1 MRRPKLKTQSKVLL
15 ARPLSRPLCPSQLP
29 LHQLALRRFQ
39 PQHLLQPWHLTLAQ
53 QCPQW

>member
-1 MRRPKLKTQSKVLL
+1 MRRPKLRTQSKVLL
-15 ARPLSRPLCPSQLP
+15 ARPLSRPLYPSLLQ

-53 QCPQW
+53 